1 MSNKFRPA
9 IAVYAIA
16 LILFSI
22 LFFVAPFPKT
32 AATIISYVF
41 LVVSAAL
48 SAFLTFRAF
57 DNNTEIKSKV
67 YGFPIFKVGIITFV
81 LQLVFTL
88 LVFIIAFFVSVP
100 VWVSVVVPLFIIG
113 FGCIGAIAA
122 ESVRTETERQDEE
135 IRTQTEKIT
144 YFRLDIEN
152 IVELCKNEELKKA
165 VSKLAE
171 DIRYSDPV
179 SSDATAEME
188 EKISSAITDLER
200 LVTADDSATMDKVAE
215 IGRMLSD
222 RNRRCKEM
230 KG

>member
-9 IAVYAIA
+9 IAVYAIV

-32 AATIISYVF
+32 AATIISYSF

-88 LVFIIAFFVSVP
+88 LVFIIASFVSVP
-100 VWVSVVVPLFIIG
+100 VWASVVIPLFIIG
-113 FGCIGAIAA
+113 FGCIGAIVA
-122 ESVRTETERQDEE
+122 ESVRTETNRQDKE

-152 IVELCKNEELKKA
+152 IVALCKNEELRKA

-200 LVTADDSATMDKVAE
+200 LVTADDSTAMDKAAE